1 MKGGLSIYPSISQ
14 IDDPYIKYVALEKD
28 NLGLLCDGNYVFWL
42 GFATG
47 KTSTDLPSATKLRYG
62 QALSLKDRYILL
74 PFDIADAHKRPWC
87 YL

>member
-1 MKGGLSIYPSISQ
+1 MALKNIESINQNS
-14 IDDPYIKYVALEKD
+14 
-28 NLGLLCDGNYVFWL
+28 GLLCDGNDVFWL
-42 GFATG
+42 DFATG
-47 KTSTDLPSATKLRYG
+47 KTSTDFSSATKLRYG

>member
-1 MKGGLSIYPSISQ
+1 MDYQYIPSISQ

-28 NLGLLCDGNYVFWL
+28 NLGLLCDGNDVFWL
-42 GFATG
+42 DFATG
-47 KTSTDLPSATKLRYG
+47 KTSTDFSSATKLRYG